1 MPLDVGLGLVHA
13 LDAALFAEDRL
24 RFCAESW
31 QAQLLRSTSRWI
43 LLNCCRQSG
52 KSTTTAIVGLH
63 QAVYDPG
70 LVLLV
75 SPSLRQSRNRH
86 RSAGRSP
93 HRTWRPPQKSPA
105 AMRGDVLSASMRIA
119 NRRVRLSSGMFGP
132 PLFVPER
139 GHQYTSAV
147 FGLPEPGSPSGLE
160 TASLADPFS
169 HRLVLLCW
177 QIASAIV
184 WFCR

>member
-24 RFCAESW
+24 GFCAEPW

-75 SPSLRQSRNRH
+75 SPSLRQSRE
-86 RSAGRSP
+86 
-93 HRTWRPPQKSPA
+93 
-105 AMRGDVLSASMRIA
+105 
-119 NRRVRLSSGMFGP
+119 
-132 PLFVPER
+132 LFAKVIGFLKE
-139 GHQYTSAV
+139 
-147 FGLPEPGSPSGLE
+147 LEPVEQLE
-160 TASLADPFS
+160 EDNK
-169 HRLVLLCW
+169 
-177 QIASAIV
+177 
-184 WFCR
+184 